1 MNKLVRFFK
10 GRIRLF
16 ISIFFGLIVGLIVS
30 KLVMLSL
37 ATQII
42 ISFNSGV
49 FLFLIMAFDIMF
61 FSKEKDLLKN
71 SAEQD
76 EGKILVLLL
85 VLGSAATSLVAI
97 VAQLSVAKDLHG
109 FLKFEY
115 VALSALTI
123 ILSWFFIQMM
133 FAIHYAHDFYLNI
146 SHKKPGGVDFPGTE
160 APDYADFFY
169 LACSIGTSGQTADVA
184 FTEQKM
190 RRACMVHCVFTFF
203 FNATVLALM
212 INLLSNLL

>member
-97 VAQLSVAKDLHG
+97 VAQLSVAKSLHG

>member
-16 ISIFFGLIVGLIVS
+16 ISIFFGLIVGLVFS
-30 KLVMLSL
+30 KLTILSL
-37 ATQII
+37 PTQII

-49 FLFLIMAFDIMF
+49 ILFLIMAFDIMF
-61 FSKEKDLLKN
+61 FSKEKDLLKHA
-71 SAEQD
+71 AEQD
-76 EGKILVLLL
+76 EGKILVLFL

-97 VAQLSVAKDLHG
+97 VAELSVAKNLQG
-109 FLKFEY
+109 ILKFEY

-123 ILSWFFIQMM
+123 FLSWFFIQLM

-146 SHKKPGGVDFPGTE
+146 AQKKPGGLEFQGTPS
-160 APDYADFFY
+160 PDYADFFY

-184 FTEQKM
+184 FSDQKM
-190 RRACMVHCVFTFF
+190 RRAGTVHCVFTFF